1 MPDLLPFLICAAAY
15 AAQAVIFWPGRV
27 TSQRPGY
34 WRLVPLVPL
43 MLHIALL
50 VGAFLGGD
58 GVSLGFAT
66 MLSAIA
72 ALSVLVYGVAS
83 WRYSLGG
90 MQGVV
95 LAIAAVAVLLQG
107 LIGGGQLIPHSENPA
122 FRAHLLMSMTAYSL
136 FLIAAVH
143 AVFLA
148 VAERALQRP
157 AGKTAPVGM
166 LPLLTIE
173 ALLFRL
179 LEVGFAVLTLTLLT
193 GIIFSKQ
200 TFGQHLPFTHM
211 TVFGIA
217 SWIIFAALLL
227 GRHRYG
233 WRGQRAIYGT
243 LVGFAMLFLSYM
255 GAQFV
260 LEILLGRV

>member
-1 MPDLLPFLICAAAY
+1 MPDFLPFLICAAAY
-15 AAQAVIFWPGRV
+15 AAQAVVFWPGRS
-27 TSQRPGY
+27 TCERPGY
-34 WRLVPLVPL
+34 WRLVPVVPL
-43 MLHIALL
+43 LLHVGLL
-50 VGAFLGGD
+50 SGAIFVEGGMA
-58 GVSLGFAT
+58 LGFAT

-83 WRYSLGG
+83 WRYCLGG

-107 LIGGGQLIPHSENPA
+107 LMGGGSIIPHSDNPA
-122 FRAHLLMSMTAYSL
+122 FRAHLLISITAYSL
-136 FLIAAVH
+136 FLIAALH

-148 VAERALQRP
+148 VAERALSRP
-157 AGKTAPVGM
+157 GPAAPTGM

-179 LEVGFAVLTLTLLT
+179 VEVGFVLLTMTLLT
-193 GIIFSKQ
+193 GVLFSKA
-200 TFGQHLPFTHM
+200 TFGQHLPVTHM

-217 SWIIFAALLL
+217 SWLIFGGLLL

-233 WRGQRAIYGT
+233 WRGKRAIYGT
-243 LVGFAMLFLSYM
+243 LTGFAMLFLSYM

-260 LEILLGRV
+260 FEVVLQRV

>member
-1 MPDLLPFLICAAAY
+1 MSDLLPFLICAAAY
-15 AAQAVIFWPGRV
+15 AAQAVVFWPGRI

-34 WRLVPLVPL
+34 WRLVPLVPF
-43 MLHIALL
+43 MLHTALL
-50 VGAFLGGD
+50 ADASLGGG
-58 GVSLGFAT
+58 GVHLGFAI

-95 LAIAAVAVLLQG
+95 LAMAAGAVLLQG
-107 LIGGGQLIPHSENPA
+107 VMGGGQFIPHSDNPA

-136 FLIAAVH
+136 FLMAALH

-148 VAERALQRP
+148 VAERALHKP
-157 AGKTAPVGM
+157 AQKTAPVGM

-179 LEVGFAVLTLTLLT
+179 LEIGFAVLTLTLLT

-217 SWIIFAALLL
+217 SWLIFAVLLL

-243 LVGFAMLFLSYM
+243 LIGFAMLLLSYI

-260 LEILLGRV
+260 FEILLGRT

>member
-15 AAQAVIFWPGRV
+15 AAQAVIFWPGRS

-50 VGAFLGGD
+50 IGAFFGAD
-58 GVSLGFAT
+58 GVRLGFAT

-95 LAIAAVAVLLQG
+95 LAIAAVAVLVQG
-107 LIGGGQLIPHSENPA
+107 VMDGGHLIPQSENPA
-122 FRAHLLMSMTAYSL
+122 FRAHLLMSITAYSL
-136 FLIAAVH
+136 FLIAALH

-148 VAERALQRP
+148 VAEQALQRP
-157 AGKTAPVGM
+157 STAPVGM

-173 ALLFRL
+173 ALLFRF
-179 LEVGFAVLTLTLLT
+179 LEVGFTVLTLTLLT
-193 GIIFSKQ
+193 GIVFSKQ
-200 TFGQHLPFTHM
+200 AFGEHLPFTHM
-211 TVFGIA
+211 VVFGIT

-233 WRGQRAIYGT
+233 WRGKRAIYGT
-243 LVGFAMLFLSYM
+243 LTGFAMLFLSYM
-255 GAQFV
+255 GAEFV
-260 LEILLGRV
+260 LEIVLGRV

>member
-1 MPDLLPFLICAAAY
+1 MPDLLPFLICAVAY
-15 AAQAVIFWPGRV
+15 AAQAVVFWPGRI

-43 MLHIALL
+43 MLHMALL
-50 VGAFLGGD
+50 IGAFLGGD
-58 GVSLGFAT
+58 GVRLGFST

-72 ALSVLVYGVAS
+72 ALSVLVYGAAS

-107 LIGGGQLIPHSENPA
+107 MMGDGQLVPHSDNPA

-136 FLIAAVH
+136 FLIAALH

-148 VAERALQRP
+148 VAEQALQRP
-157 AGKTAPVGM
+157 AEKTAPAGM

-173 ALLFRL
+173 TLLFRL
-179 LEVGFAVLTLTLLT
+179 LEIGFVILTLTLLT
-193 GIIFSKQ
+193 GVVFSKQ
-200 TFGQHLPFTHM
+200 TFGEHLPFTHM

-217 SWIIFAALLL
+217 SWLIFATLLL

-233 WRGQRAIYGT
+233 WRGKRAIYGT
-243 LVGFAMLFLSYM
+243 LTGFAMLFLSYM

-260 LEILLGRV
+260 LEILLGRT

>member
-15 AAQAVIFWPGRV
+15 AAQAAIFWPGRS

-43 MLHIALL
+43 MLHMILL
-50 VGAFLGGD
+50 VNAFFGGH
-58 GVSLGFAT
+58 GISLSFAT
-66 MLSAIA
+66 MLSAVA

-83 WRYSLGG
+83 WHYALGG
-90 MQGVV
+90 MQGVM

-107 LIGGGQLIPHSENPA
+107 VMGDGQLIPHSENPA

-136 FLIAAVH
+136 FLIAALH
-143 AVFLA
+143 AAFLA
-148 VAERALQRP
+148 VAERALHRP
-157 AGKTAPVGM
+157 AEKTAPAGM

-173 ALLFRL
+173 ALLFRF

-233 WRGQRAIYGT
+233 WRGKRAIYGT
-243 LVGFAMLFLSYM
+243 LSGFAMLFLSYM

-260 LEILLGRV
+260 LEVLLGRA